1 MDRTEFLAI
10 MRESLERKIPQAE
23 IEDTIRYYREYFEQ
37 SDLSDE
43 ELCEELGNP
52 NAIAQSVVKAYLASK
67 GSAAEQYTREARQE
81 YSQMYGS
88 TSYEQET
95 QDSSA
100 GRIMRQVILILVI
113 VGVIII
119 LGLLLRMAFAIL
131 LPVLLI
137 YMLWKLIRRDW

>member
-23 IEDTIRYYREYFEQ
+23 IEDTIKYYREYFEQ

-67 GSAAEQYTREARQE
+67 GSSAEQYTREARKE
-81 YSQMYGS
+81 YSQMHGS
-88 TSYEQET
+88 ASYEQEA
-95 QDSSA
+95 QGSPA
-100 GRIMRQVILILVI
+100 GGILRQAILILVI
-113 VGVIII
+113 VGVLI
-119 LGLLLRMAFAIL
+119 LLGFLLRMALVIL

>member
-1 MDRTEFLAI
+1 MDRTEFLAV

-23 IEDTIRYYREYFEQ
+23 IEDTIRYYQEYFAQ

-52 NAIAQSVVKAYLASK
+52 SAIAQSVVKAYLASK

-81 YSQMYGS
+81 YSQSYGS
-88 TSYEQET
+88 AAYGQET
-95 QDSSA
+95 EGSSS
-100 GRIMRQVILILVI
+100 GILRQVILILVI
-113 VGVIII
+113 VGAVIL
-119 LGLLLRMAFAIL
+119 LGFLLRLAFVIL

-137 YMLWKLIRRDW
+137 YMLWKFIRRDW